1 MRKATQ
7 SSRAAPPIPGEG
19 CLPGICPEGRG
30 AASCH
35 PQSWD
40 GSGDPSSHLC
50 FDLRQPVDT
59 SGPRGRGHWAD
70 GGQAPDLPKSYRDTE
85 PRGCFLTPFCSTRP
99 MPRFPAWEFPKSPHP
114 PPRPPVES
122 SQGTGAH
129 HPNSLPGTSGG
140 ERQALGRLQLRSW
153 GSSAPACTPQPSPRL
168 QVMLRG
174 QRAPALPLLAVSPPG
189 ARPGHSPWHTLGP
202 RERACPSLPDRE
214 PHPALH
220 RPTGPAWRE
229 RAAAG
234 QGFPE
239 ARAAPPPGPA
249 QGKVGD
255 WGDR

>member
-99 MPRFPAWEFPKSPHP
+99 MPRFPAWEFPKSPP
-114 PPRPPVES
+114 PSTPPSCGVITGYRGPSSKLSSWHQRGRAPSSGQTAAQILGLLSPCLYPSTLPTPPSDAPWSARPCLASLGCESPRGKARTQPLAHLGAPGEGMPLPPGS
-122 SQGTGAH
+122 GA
-129 HPNSLPGTSGG
+129 TSC
-140 ERQALGRLQLRSW
+140 
-153 GSSAPACTPQPSPRL
+153 SAPAH
-168 QVMLRG
+168 
-174 QRAPALPLLAVSPPG
+174 RACVEG
-189 ARPGHSPWHTLGP
+189 AGCCRPG
-202 RERACPSLPDRE
+202 LP
-214 PHPALH
+214 
-220 RPTGPAWRE
+220 
-229 RAAAG
+229 
-234 QGFPE
+234 
-239 ARAAPPPGPA
+239 
-249 QGKVGD
+249 
-255 WGDR
+255 